1 MYKVREIG
9 RDGGGDGVETEPC
22 SLTVLNL
29 PHHREKSLLQTSFI
43 KQEKKKNKQKKKN
56 RPKYKVKSGI
66 LFRNALLI
74 IV

>member
-43 KQEKKKNKQKKKN
+43 KQEKKKTNKKKRTDQN
-56 RPKYKVKSGI
+56 TKSNQEFCSGMPC
-66 LFRNALLI
+66 
-74 IV
+74 